1 MAHCTWR
8 NEDYLAFK
16 VNVWDLLPVYLLIVF
31 GVALSV
37 GFGVVAVL
45 IHRSGR
51 HSVLAVPPQ
60 TAPVVAYNLPSSS
73 LWNRPNS
80 WQAIRGKSLGAVQK
94 ALGISNPKPCSWAA
108 GFSGETPLFIAPP
121 VKGWILVTGSG
132 LPDPGDDVDRFF
144 RFMVGLSRKLGH
156 VQFFSAYP
164 ALQHHAWVQAEAG
177 RVLRAFVWAGTTLW
191 KQGKTTPAERQLD
204 LQCPDYGEELQSSL
218 FAMEPVGANTE
229 KVPLLAAQWS
239 LDPAAV
245 DASVFIDRPGVAG
258 EPARLY

>member
-1 MAHCTWR
+1 MR
-8 NEDYLAFK
+8 NEDYVAVK

-51 HSVLAVPPQ
+51 RSLLSHPPG
-60 TAPVVAYNLPSSS
+60 PSSAAACNAPSAS
-73 LWNRPNS
+73 LWSRPTS
-80 WQAIRGKSLGAVQK
+80 WLAIRGQSLDAVQK

-132 LPDPGDDVDRFF
+132 LPDPSEDIDRFF
-144 RFMVGLSRKLGH
+144 RFIVGLSRKLGH
-156 VQFFSAYP
+156 VQFFSAFP

-177 RVLRAFVWAGTTLW
+177 RVVRAFVWAGTTLW
-191 KQGKTTPAERQLD
+191 KQGKTTPAEKQLD
-204 LQCPDYGEELQSSL
+204 LQCPEYGEELQSAL
-218 FAMEPVGANTE
+218 FALEPVGANTE

-239 LDPAAV
+239 LDPAGV
-245 DASVFIDRPGVAG
+245 DASVVTDRPGVAG
-258 EPARLY
+258 ELARVY